1 MFEDVALEEATLKE
15 EEGLKLSVFKIRS
28 RYPFAVRPEP
38 EKKKQAPRRRG
49 H

>member
-1 MFEDVALEEATLKE
+1 MFDDVALEEATLKE
-15 EEGLKLSVFKIRS
+15 EDGLKLSVFKIKS

-38 EKKKQAPRRRG
+38 EKKQTARRRT